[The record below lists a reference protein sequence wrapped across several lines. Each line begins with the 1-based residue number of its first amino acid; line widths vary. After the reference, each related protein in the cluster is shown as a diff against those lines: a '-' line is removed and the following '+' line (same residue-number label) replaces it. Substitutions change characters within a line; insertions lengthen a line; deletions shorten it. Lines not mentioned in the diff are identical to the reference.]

1 MIKVTFDTRAVRRML
16 SDLQAKQI
24 PFATATALN
33 DVAFKVQ
40 RAERV
45 AIPQVFNKPRPFT
58 QRSVLVTKATKA
70 NLTSTVFIRSEVAS
84 YLDPYEFGGLHVVPG
99 KLLLDPIALR
109 LDQYGQLTRTQVG
122 KLNAAA
128 NDPNSGTFLGTVH
141 NIYGYWQRVG
151 SGMITKRG
159 NLRQLGLRLLAKLEQ
174 PGSVKEHLNFTSRGE
189 DLGVKE
195 LPDAFTAAMGRALAT
210 AR

>member
-24 PFATATALN
+24 PFATAMALN
-33 DVAFKVQ
+33 DVTFKVQ
-40 RAERV
+40 RAERL
-45 AIPQVFNKPRPFT
+45 AIPQVFNNPRPFT

-70 NLTSTVFIRSEVAS
+70 SLTSTVFIRSEVAS

-109 LDQYGQLTRTQVG
+109 LDQYGQLTRTQVS

-128 NDPNSGTFLGTVH
+128 NDPNSGIFLGTVH